1 MERRS
6 TPYVGAQVMIG
17 ILLLTIDLLYIV
29 GLWYWCGLAGSTDD
43 GNIAP
48 EAQKLA
54 QQTMWYL
61 AGGAVVTGGGL
72 LALRWRIP
80 GTVQLIVLGI
90 GALEFHALA
99 TRH

>member
-1 MERRS
+1 MQRRS

-17 ILLLTIDLLYIV
+17 LLMLAIDLVYIV

-43 GNIAP
+43 GSMAP
-48 EAQKLA
+48 EAQMLA
-54 QQTMWYL
+54 QRIMWYL
-61 AGGAVVTGGGL
+61 ACGAVVTGGGL